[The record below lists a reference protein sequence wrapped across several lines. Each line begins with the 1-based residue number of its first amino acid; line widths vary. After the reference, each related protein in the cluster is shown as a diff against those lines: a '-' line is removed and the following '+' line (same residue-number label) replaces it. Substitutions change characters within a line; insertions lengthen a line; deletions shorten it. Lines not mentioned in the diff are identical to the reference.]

1 MGVLLTSKGTAV
13 ACGDHYVGRCDIPA
27 LEAGLTYTQVAAGA
41 VHTVLLTS
49 KGTAVACG
57 NNVSGQCDIP
67 VLDSGLMYVQPFLL
81 PALVL
86 GASWDGNV
94 IRFLSLGGE
103 DLCQIPAS
111 AADLLAE
118 IGVRLLSLVDRAAS
132 RVDVVFPGGRL
143 MSSILSQDP
152 GGALR
157 VAFWSTGRSRDNSMA
172 RCTGKS
178 RGLAI

>member
-1 MGVLLTSKGTAV
+1 MEAGLNYTQVAAGGAHTVLLTSKGTAG
-13 ACGDHYVGRCDIPA
+13 ACGDNRSGQCDVPA
-27 LEAGLTYTQVAAGA
+27 LEAGLTYTQVAAGPA
-41 VHTVLLTS
+41 HTVLLTS
-49 KGTAVACG
+49 SGTAVTCG
-57 NNVSGQCDIP
+57 DNVSGKCDVP

-111 AADLLAE
+111 AADPLAE

-132 RVDVVFPGGRL
+132 RVDVVFPGGKL

-152 GGALR
+152 GAALS
-157 VAFWSTGRSRDNSMA
+157 VAF
-172 RCTGKS
+172 
-178 RGLAI
+178 